1 MVIEGMQ
8 RQQSFVNRLPVNEDQ
23 KKALLFAFYNT
34 LLFSLL
40 GLVLACAFAVYQML
54 NMFLTPIMWASL
66 VGTILFPMKRLISA
80 ELNNW
85 LKNLDELDR
94 PLIVGLALFPL
105 QSLMF
110 WANYIY
116 EIAFSFTGICIGI
129 GYASLKLLCHYDAFT
144 ILLNRFGILYSFMD
158 KLIELFTLWKT
169 FAFLFLYTLAFGAW
183 IYLMELENINKKLAR
198 VISVPIWFLL
208 LAHIANLFGPLR
220 VIIFSICCILLAFI
234 SAGIIDAG
242 EEIGKD
248 EHIEET
254 KKAKEVD
261 ENLKAKEGMAEEV
274 NTAIQF
280 EQFNKSL
287 SSDNHLRIITC
298 LCALLFIV
306 NHDSLLFI
314 FVIIPFAMA
323 VFVDLGN
330 RLGLKEYFWQFLLI
344 IKQQLAFKL
353 NKFVHVVVAG
363 PLRKFVHLLFT
374 SDRMF
379 ISSLLSS
386 VDLIASLA
394 VMGALAVGSLL
405 FLLFTLVQ
413 LHSEGLHLVRLGG
426 NVLSSNP
433 DWLRYT
439 FMNYTTRD
447 GKEQLDLDI
456 YMEQAY
462 QHGRSWL
469 ASNIRSLA
477 SPKDTARADQL
488 EEQAKLLIDNL
499 YHLWEERGGQ
509 QIFPNENYQFPIEEN
524 STDENDKT
532 VDLHKKK
539 LYSQQSSWFR
549 QLFDNANLVIWR
561 RELQAVITEN
571 IETVW
576 AITQSIWHILAANI
590 SLLTTALF
598 AALSALLGFGSELL
612 NGLIE
617 CIVFLTTV
625 YYLLANSYSRWLPLQ
640 FISDCTSAFQV
651 FRNEDLTSGVGVD
664 VAKAAERAING
675 VFLLS
680 TKMAIFYGL
689 YTYFIH
695 SLFTLNVVFI
705 PSMLAAILAA
715 VPIFPP
721 YIVGLFGVVELWLVR
736 GEPIAAMVFASA
748 SIAPLFFADPAFYRE
763 VKGSHPY
770 ATGLAVVGGI
780 YWLGLQ
786 GAVIGPILLCLMLAL
801 FNVYAE
807 FASNNTITN

>member
-1 MVIEGMQ
+1 MAIEEMQ
-8 RQQSFVNRLPVNEDQ
+8 RSFVIP
-23 KKALLFAFYNT
+23 
-34 LLFSLL
+34 L

-66 VGTILFPMKRLISA
+66 IGTILFPMKRLISA

-85 LKNLDELDR
+85 LKNLDEMDR
-94 PLIVGLALFPL
+94 PLIIGLALLPL

-129 GYASLKLLCHYDAFT
+129 GYTF
-144 ILLNRFGILYSFMD
+144 
-158 KLIELFTLWKT
+158 LII
-169 FAFLFLYTLAFGAW
+169 FLYTVAFGAW
-183 IYLMELENINKKLAR
+183 IYSFELENINKKLAR
-198 VISVPIWFLL
+198 VLSVPIWFLL
-208 LAHIANLFGPLR
+208 VSHFSNLFGPLR
-220 VIIFSICCILLAFI
+220 VIIFSICFVLLAFI
-234 SAGIIDAG
+234 SAGIIGAD
-242 EEIGKD
+242 EEISEDID
-248 EHIEET
+248 ETNKTEEIN
-254 KKAKEVD
+254 
-261 ENLKAKEGMAEEV
+261 ENLKAKEALAEEV

-314 FVIIPFAMA
+314 FVIIPFALA

-330 RLGLKEYFWQFLLI
+330 RLGLKEYFWLLLLI
-344 IKQQLAFKL
+344 IQQQLSNKL
-353 NKFVHVVVAG
+353 DKFVHVVVAG
-363 PLRKFVHLLFT
+363 PLRKFIHLLFT

-379 ISSLLSS
+379 ISSLMSR

-394 VMGALAVGSLL
+394 VMGALAVGSVL

-413 LHSEGLHLVRLGG
+413 LHSEGLHLVKLGG

-447 GKEQLDLDI
+447 GKEHLDLDI

-469 ASNIRSLA
+469 AANIRSLA

-509 QIFPNENYQFPIEEN
+509 QIYSNNETFSQNEEEEERI
-524 STDENDKT
+524 DENNNKI
-532 VDLHKKK
+532 VEKK
-539 LYSQQSSWFR
+539 SFNSHQHTSWFK
-549 QLFDNANLVIWR
+549 QIFDNANLIVWR
-561 RELQAVITEN
+561 RELQ
-571 IETVW
+571 

-640 FISDCTSAFQV
+640 LLSDCTAAFQV
-651 FRNEDLTSGVGVD
+651 FRSEDLTSGVGVD

-736 GEPIAAMVFASA
+736 GEPIAAIVFACG

-786 GAVIGPILLCLMLAL
+786 GAVIGPILLCLLLAL

-807 FASNNTITN
+807 FASNNTIAI

>member
-1 MVIEGMQ
+1 MPIEEMQ
-8 RQQSFVNRLPVNEDQ
+8 RQQSFVIPVNEDQ

-66 VGTILFPMKRLISA
+66 IGTILFPMKRLISA

-85 LKNLDELDR
+85 LKNLDEMDR
-94 PLIVGLALFPL
+94 PLIVGLALLPL

-129 GYASLKLLCHYDAFT
+129 GYVSLKLLCHYDGFT
-144 ILLNRFGILYSFMD
+144 ILLNRFGIFCSLID
-158 KLIELFTLWKT
+158 KLIGLFTLWQT
-169 FAFLFLYTLAFGAW
+169 FLVIFLYTVPFGAW
-183 IYLMELENINKKLAR
+183 IYSFDLENINKKLAR
-198 VISVPIWFLL
+198 VLSVPIWFLL
-208 LAHIANLFGPLR
+208 VSHVSNLFGPLR
-220 VIIFSICCILLAFI
+220 VIIFSICCVLLAFI
-234 SAGIIDAG
+234 SAGIIGAD
-242 EEIGKD
+242 EEISED
-248 EHIEET
+248 IDET
-254 KKAKEVD
+254 KKEKEIN
-261 ENLKAKEGMAEEV
+261 ENSKAKEALAEEV

-314 FVIIPFAMA
+314 FVIIPFALA

-344 IKQQLAFKL
+344 IQQQLANKL
-353 NKFVHVVVAG
+353 DKFVHVVVAG

-379 ISSLLSS
+379 ISSLLSR

-394 VMGALAVGSLL
+394 VMGALAVGSVL

-413 LHSEGLHLVRLGG
+413 LHSEGLHLVKLGG

-469 ASNIRSLA
+469 AANIRSLA

-509 QIFPNENYQFPIEEN
+509 QIYSNNETFSQNEEEEIV
-524 STDENDKT
+524 DENNNKI
-532 VDLHKKK
+532 VEKK
-539 LYSQQSSWFR
+539 SFNSHQHTSWFK
-549 QLFDNANLVIWR
+549 QIFDNANLIVWR

-640 FISDCTSAFQV
+640 LLSDCTAAFQV

-736 GEPIAAMVFASA
+736 GEPIAVFACS

-807 FASNNTITN
+807 FASNNTIAI

>member
-1 MVIEGMQ
+1 MPIEEMQ
-8 RQQSFVNRLPVNEDQ
+8 RQQSFVIPVNEDQ

-34 LLFSLL
+34 LLFSLP
-40 GLVLACAFAVYQML
+40 ML

-66 VGTILFPMKRLISA
+66 IGTILFPIKRLISA

-85 LKNLDELDR
+85 LKNLDEMDR
-94 PLIVGLALFPL
+94 PLIVGLALLPL

-129 GYASLKLLCHYDAFT
+129 GYVSLKLLCHYDAFT
-144 ILLNRFGILYSFMD
+144 ILLNRFGIFCSLID
-158 KLIELFTLWKT
+158 KLIGLFTLWQT
-169 FAFLFLYTLAFGAW
+169 FLVIFLYTVAFGAW
-183 IYLMELENINKKLAR
+183 IYSLELENINKKLAR
-198 VISVPIWFLL
+198 VLSVPIWFLL
-208 LAHIANLFGPLR
+208 VSHFSNLFGPLR
-220 VIIFSICCILLAFI
+220 VIIFSICCVLLAFI
-234 SAGIIDAG
+234 SAGIIGAD
-242 EEIGKD
+242 EEISED
-248 EHIEET
+248 IDET
-254 KKAKEVD
+254 KKEKEIN
-261 ENLKAKEGMAEEV
+261 ENLKAKEALAEEV

-314 FVIIPFAMA
+314 FVIIPFALA

-330 RLGLKEYFWQFLLI
+330 RLGLKEYFWQFLFI
-344 IKQQLAFKL
+344 IKEQLANKL
-353 NKFVHVVVAG
+353 DKFVHVVVAG

-379 ISSLLSS
+379 ISSLLSR
-386 VDLIASLA
+386 VDLIASLT
-394 VMGALAVGSLL
+394 VMGALAVGSVL

-413 LHSEGLHLVRLGG
+413 LHSEGLHLVKLGG

-469 ASNIRSLA
+469 AANIRSLA

-509 QIFPNENYQFPIEEN
+509 QIYSNNETFSQNEEEEIV
-524 STDENDKT
+524 DENNNKI
-532 VDLHKKK
+532 VEKK
-539 LYSQQSSWFR
+539 SSFNSHQHTSWFK
-549 QLFDNANLVIWR
+549 QIFDNANLIVWR

-640 FISDCTSAFQV
+640 LLSDCTAAFQV
-651 FRNEDLTSGVGVD
+651 FRSEDLTSGVGVD

-705 PSMLAAILAA
+705 PSMLAAVLAA

-721 YIVGLFGVVELWLVR
+721 YIVGLFGIVELWLVR
-736 GEPIAAMVFASA
+736 GEPIAAIVFACG

-807 FASNNTITN
+807 FASNNTIAI

>member
-1 MVIEGMQ
+1 MPIEEMQ
-8 RQQSFVNRLPVNEDQ
+8 RQQSFVIPVNEDQ

-66 VGTILFPMKRLISA
+66 IGTILFPMKRLISA

-85 LKNLDELDR
+85 LKNLDEMDR
-94 PLIVGLALFPL
+94 PLIVGLALLPL

-129 GYASLKLLCHYDAFT
+129 GYVSLKLLCHYDAFT
-144 ILLNRFGILYSFMD
+144 ILLNRFGIFCSLID
-158 KLIELFTLWKT
+158 KLIGLFTLWQT
-169 FAFLFLYTLAFGAW
+169 FWYFCFTLLLLGLGFTHLNW
-183 IYLMELENINKKLAR
+183 KILIKNWLE
-198 VISVPIWFLL
+198 SFQFLL
-208 LAHIANLFGPLR
+208 VSHFSNLFGPLR
-220 VIIFSICCILLAFI
+220 VIIFSICCVLLAFI
-234 SAGIIDAG
+234 SAGIIGAD
-242 EEIGKD
+242 EEISED
-248 EHIEET
+248 IDET
-254 KKAKEVD
+254 KKEKEIN
-261 ENLKAKEGMAEEV
+261 ENLKAKEALAEEV

-314 FVIIPFAMA
+314 FVIIPFALA

-330 RLGLKEYFWQFLLI
+330 RLGLKEYFWLLLLI
-344 IKQQLAFKL
+344 IQQQLSNKL
-353 NKFVHVVVAG
+353 DKFVHVVVAG
-363 PLRKFVHLLFT
+363 PLRKFIHLLFT

-379 ISSLLSS
+379 ISSLLSR
-386 VDLIASLA
+386 VDLIASLT
-394 VMGALAVGSLL
+394 VMGALAVGSVL

-413 LHSEGLHLVRLGG
+413 LHSEGLHLVKLGG

-469 ASNIRSLA
+469 AANIRSLA

-509 QIFPNENYQFPIEEN
+509 QIYSNNETFSQNEEEEIV
-524 STDENDKT
+524 DENNNKI
-532 VDLHKKK
+532 VEKK
-539 LYSQQSSWFR
+539 SFNSHQHTSWFK
-549 QLFDNANLVIWR
+549 QIFDNANLIVWR

-640 FISDCTSAFQV
+640 LLSDCTAAFQV

-736 GEPIAAMVFASA
+736 GEPIAAIVFACS

-807 FASNNTITN
+807 FASNNTIAI